1 MSYWLLLDAAIAVAA
16 MSTAT
21 AAVEPITT
29 VPVVTIAPPP
39 PLHAAARPPAVG
51 EKSVAVPKSN
61 PGVWANTSDYP
72 VRALAERRE
81 GTTGF
86 KLSVDKEGNPST
98 CTVTQTSGHADLDE
112 ATCNNMMRRARF
124 YPAQNGKGAPV
135 AGEFSSRVR
144 WQIPEVFTSASPT
157 IADRSFP
164 RPPKIADFKMLQIK
178 PDDYPADALAEGFQG
193 RTEVTLNV
201 NAAGAVMHCNITKT
215 SGHTSLDQKSC
226 EMARNWRFN
235 PAAAKDGSAVEGISA
250 HSFNWMLPK
259 GSIGALPRVITERNP
274 FEKPGM
280 LSLTLDFDSEGKL
293 LNCQAE
299 HKGEFSFLP
308 RGVLNVDQI
317 CKNPPVSR
325 VKPFVGADGK
335 NQPRRV
341 VLTLDIA
348 HQDVPDAPAKPAA
361 Q

>member
-16 MSTAT
+16 T
-21 AAVEPITT
+21 AAIEPVTISPAM
-29 VPVVTIAPPP
+29 PVIAPPP
-39 PLHAAARPPAVG
+39 VYAPPSPPEPG
-51 EKSVAVPKSN
+51 KKSGVVPKGS
-61 PGVWANTSDYP
+61 PGHWANTGDYP
-72 VRALAERRE
+72 ASALVEGRE
-81 GTTGF
+81 GATGF
-86 KLSVDKEGNPST
+86 KLSIDANGNPVT
-98 CTVTQTSGHADLDE
+98 CTVTQTSGHADLDA

-124 YPAQNGKGAPV
+124 YPAQDDKGVAI

-164 RPPKIADFKMLQIK
+164 RPPRIADFRMLQIK
-178 PDDYPADALAEGFQG
+178 KEDYPADALAEGFQG
-193 RTEVTLNV
+193 RSEITLNV
-201 NAAGAVMHCNITKT
+201 NATGSVTNCNIAKT

-226 EMARNWRFN
+226 ALARSWRFN
-235 PAAAKDGSAVEGISA
+235 PAAAKDGVAVEGISA
-250 HSFNWMLPK
+250 HSFNWRLPK
-259 GSIGALPRVITERNP
+259 GSIGAPPRAVTERNP

-280 LSLTLDFDSEGKL
+280 LALTLDFDSEGKL

-308 RGVLNVDQI
+308 RGVLNPDQI

-325 VKPFVGADGK
+325 LKPFVGADGK
-335 NQPRRV
+335 NEPRRV

-348 HQDVPDAPAKPAA
+348 HQDLPDAPATPVG